1 MKPVVYLIVLL
12 LLVPVQASL
21 LAPLARLGLRPDLG
35 LAVLFTIGLITGP
48 VEGAL
53 AGIAIGMAVDLS
65 SAGLLGLS
73 ALLCGILGLIA
84 GLLGKRVLDISSP
97 SSTVFLAAFSIA
109 QSLMIM
115 LFLETV
121 YGSVPVWSFLFRR
134 ALPGALATAF
144 AGYFL
149 LRFVTRRQTLRLVL
163 RRELQKEL

>member
-1 MKPVVYLIVLL
+1 MKPVVYLVILL

-35 LAVLFTIGLITGP
+35 LALLFTIGLITGP
-48 VEGAL
+48 IEGAL
-53 AGIAIGMAVDLS
+53 AGIAIGLVLDLS
-65 SAGLLGLS
+65 SASLLGLTALLFGILGLSAGLLGR
-73 ALLCGILGLIA
+73 
-84 GLLGKRVLDISSP
+84 RVLDVSSP

-115 LFLETV
+115 GFLETV
-121 YGSVPVWSFLFRR
+121 SGSVPVWSLLFRR
-134 ALPGALATAF
+134 ALPVALATAV